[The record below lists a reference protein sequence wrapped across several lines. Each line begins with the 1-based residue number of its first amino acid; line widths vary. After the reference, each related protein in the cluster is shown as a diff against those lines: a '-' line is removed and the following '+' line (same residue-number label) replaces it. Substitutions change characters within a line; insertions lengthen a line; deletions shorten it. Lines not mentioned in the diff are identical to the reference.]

1 MFYDL
6 NVPYSADDPEILHTL
21 EFLAELGY
29 TTVAL
34 SQTITGKIPPN
45 AAPPSPPANAPKS
58 LTLLSRV
65 NIPLADPSQNQRLTA
80 LAETYSLVAV
90 RPTNEKSLLNACNNL
105 DCDLIS
111 LDFSERLPFHFK
123 FKTLA
128 SAISRGVRFEI
139 CYGPGV
145 TGSGLEARRN
155 LIGNAMALIRAT
167 RGRGIIISSEAKRA
181 LGVRAPWDV
190 INLAC
195 VWGLSQ
201 ERGKEAICEEARKVT
216 ALARLKR
223 SSWRGIVDVVHGGE
237 KPKVEPAKTK
247 KSAPAVSDAADSLK
261 RKASLSSEPPAE
273 ESEKPLSK
281 LYSHESEGQKPV
293 LLASKL
299 AVATASSPRP
309 NNAIVNALW
318 SATVLISNG
327 SAVVAAAPPASA
339 VALVVDVVDV
349 AVVKVVLAAAAVVV
363 AAAVVAATD
372 DEDVAAEV
380 DCCTAAELEACTA
393 VLLSVWAATLLEEGT
408 ATLEDI
414 TAGVEPATTALD
426 AGVMMVANVDARAAA
441 ELDGHMLK
449 ALAGQRQVQSQA
461 PESDPALPAGV
472 AAGTATA
479 DDDAATAAED
489 MAGVFTAA
497 TDDDAAIA
505 ATDDDAA
512 TAATEDDDVA
522 TAATDDDAAAAATE
536 DDAATA
542 ATDDDA
548 ATAATDDDTVTAAT
562 DDDVATTA
570 TDDDAATA

>member
-1 MFYDL
+1 MFYDM
-6 NVPYSADDPEILHTL
+6 NVPYSPDDPEILHTL

-45 AAPPSPPANAPKS
+45 ATPPSPPANAPKS

-216 ALARLKR
+216 ALAKLKR

-281 LYSHESEGQKPV
+281 P
-293 LLASKL
+293 
-299 AVATASSPRP
+299 TASSPRP

-327 SAVVAAAPPASA
+327 SAVAAAAPPASA

-363 AAAVVAATD
+363 VAAAVVSATN

-441 ELDGHMLK
+441 ELDGYMLK

-489 MAGVFTAA
+489 MAGVLTPA

-512 TAATEDDDVA
+512 TAATEDDAATATTEDDDVS

-536 DDAATA
+536 DDVAIAATDDDIAIA

-548 ATAATDDDTVTAAT
+548 AAAATDDDAATAAT